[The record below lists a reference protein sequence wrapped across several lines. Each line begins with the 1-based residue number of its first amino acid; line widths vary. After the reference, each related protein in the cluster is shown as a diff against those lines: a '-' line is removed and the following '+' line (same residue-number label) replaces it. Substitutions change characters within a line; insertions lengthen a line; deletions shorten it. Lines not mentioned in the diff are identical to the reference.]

1 MPHHPWDGTVKLLGS
16 CTHEMDELR
25 QKCKP
30 GCMAVVFSH
39 VTVFSLDAGF
49 LDAELK
55 FEKWFLLRK
64 MLQIVDTYK

>member
-1 MPHHPWDGTVKLLGS
+1 
-16 CTHEMDELR
+16 MDELR

-39 VTVFSLDAGF
+39 VAVFSLDAGF